1 MSTLLDG
8 STEEYADLP
17 GLRMHFVTMGPDD
30 GEPVLLLHGFP
41 EFWYSWRHQMQA
53 LAQAGYRA
61 IAPDQRGYNLSD
73 KPKGIAYVF
82 RLKKA
87 LPPRVHTPSEEKGEK
102 GKFINK
108 EVVFHFPERE
118 EVIKRTDA
126 VLEAMPGTED
136 DEPEEMAAPTLSMGN
151 ITIEK
156 ALMQILDIQ
165 DKQAKQMEVVM
176 ETIRLAVLSGKI

>member
-1 MSTLLDG
+1 MTFDKSKANVIERGGHTLFLFTAKKADG
-8 STEEYADLP
+8 SNRD
-17 GLRMHFVTMGPDD
+17 
-30 GEPVLLLHGFP
+30 PVLT
-41 EFWYSWRHQMQA
+41 RQQ
-53 LAQAGYRA
+53 LATILNVPLVKVVINHDYK
-61 IAPDQRGYNLSD
+61 D

-82 RLKKA
+82 RLKRA

-136 DEPEEMAAPTLSMGN
+136 DEPEEMVAPTLSMGN